1 MTEKKNLPTS
11 QKTITDSVLAK
22 INQFKQGGELLIPKD
37 YSPENALKSAYLI
50 LTETKDKDKKPV
62 LETCSRE
69 SVANTLLRMVV
80 EGLSPLKGQCYFIP
94 YAGKL
99 QYQRSYQG
107 SIALAKRY
115 AGVKNVVGA
124 AIFEGDKFK
133 HEVNAETGIKKIIL
147 HEQSLE
153 NLSNKVKGAYAI
165 VTLND
170 DSVYV
175 EIMNIKQITS
185 AWNQR
190 QGNGLTGAHENF
202 SDQMAIKTVINRAC
216 KHFTSATDD
225 SVLFSGQDK
234 PNELRPENE
243 EIEDISFEETEEIK
257 EETKQPEKKEQ
268 LEMKV
273 EAEKKMDSP
282 KEPGF

>member
-133 HEVNAETGIKKIIL
+133 HEVKAETGIKRIIM
-147 HEQSLE
+147 HEQALE

-170 DSVYV
+170 DSMYV
-175 EIMNIKQITS
+175 EIMNIVQITA

-225 SVLFSGQDK
+225 SVLFDGQESRQ
-234 PNELRPENE
+234 NELRPVNE
-243 EIEDISFEETEEIK
+243 EVEDISFEEEIK
-257 EETKQPEKKEQ
+257 EIKQPGEKKEQ
-268 LEMKV
+268 LKMEV
-273 EAEKKMDSP
+273 EAEKKVDAP

>member
-1 MTEKKNLPTS
+1 MTEKKNLPAS
-11 QKTITDSVLAK
+11 QKTITDIVLAK
-22 INQFKQGGELLIPKD
+22 INQFKAGGELLIPKD

-50 LTETKDKDKKPV
+50 LSETKDKDKKPV
-62 LETCSRE
+62 LESCSQQ
-69 SVANTLLRMVV
+69 SIANTLLRMVV

-94 YAGKL
+94 YGGKL

-115 AGVKNVVGA
+115 AGVKKVVGA

-133 HEVNAETGIKKIIL
+133 HEVNAETGIKRIIL
-147 HEQSLE
+147 HEQALE
-153 NLSNKVKGAYAI
+153 SLSNKVKGAYAI

-170 DSVYV
+170 DSTYV
-175 EIMNIKQITS
+175 EIMNINQITA

-190 QGNGLTGAHENF
+190 QGNGLTGAHEKF

-225 SVLFSGQDK
+225 SVLFDGKDNPSTVIDQ
-234 PNELRPENE
+234 NEDEV
-243 EIEDISFEETEEIK
+243 IDISFEEESK
-257 EETKQPEKKEQ
+257 EKKPENVEKEKTEQ
-268 LEMKV
+268 LKMEV
-273 EAEKKMDSP
+273 EEEKKTA
-282 KEPGF
+282 EPGF

>member
-1 MTEKKNLPTS
+1 
-11 QKTITDSVLAK
+11 
-22 INQFKQGGELLIPKD
+22 
-37 YSPENALKSAYLI
+37 LKSAYLI

-62 LETCSRE
+62 LESCSRE
-69 SVANTLLRMVV
+69 SIANTLLRMVV

-94 YAGKL
+94 YNGKL

-115 AGVKNVVGA
+115 AGVKTVVGA
-124 AIFEGDKFK
+124 AIFDGDKFK
-133 HEVNAETGIKKIIL
+133 HEVIAETGIKRIIQ

-170 DSVYV
+170 NSVYV
-175 EIMNIKQITS
+175 EIMNIKQITA

-225 SVLFSGQDK
+225 SVLYSGQESK
-234 PNELRPENE
+234 NEMNTDPEDVE
-243 EIEDISFEETEEIK
+243 EISFEDNTEIK
-257 EETKQPEKKEQ
+257 EEIKPETKEQIKMEVEVEKKS
-268 LEMKV
+268 
-273 EAEKKMDSP
+273 DTP